1 MQREWGEHILTCP
14 APLSLLTKL
23 SPLPVST
30 QAARRGSRNDAKIM
44 ALTQRRDCRNFSVSH
59 YSTYPSRRPP
69 SMVPPPDSPTKS
81 EFENLEMG
89 GKRWRGPWE
98 MKTNL
103 PATEWRSR
111 SEPACQ
117 FLPPL
122 SSLCLPS
129 FLPSRHASHAA
140 IITRR
145 DRATS
150 FLARVRPSLI

>member
-129 FLPSRHASHAA
+129 FLPSFPPCFSRRHHN
-140 IITRR
+140 
-145 DRATS
+145 
-150 FLARVRPSLI
+150 